1 MALQKLFPT
10 GSSWKAIAATGASG
24 VMLLTGCGGGGGDS
38 DSYEWSLA
46 EAHPEDYPT
55 TQADIWFAD
64 QMRERTDGR
73 IDIQV
78 MHGGQLGEEADVL
91 EQVQMGAVEMT
102 RVSTSP
108 VSEIVDEFGVF
119 ALPYV
124 FDDTEHLWRFLEGD
138 YAQGM
143 LDDVRDSG
151 YVGLAYY
158 EAGARN
164 FYTTDE
170 PIESPDDLKGQDIR
184 VLPGTVNVDMIEAM
198 GGSGVTMDY
207 GEVYSSLENGT
218 ITGAENNEPSYVSSG
233 HYETAQYYTRD
244 AHQRIPEILMVNADL
259 FDSLSEEDQE
269 LMREVAQES
278 IAEQR
283 ELWEAEVESSI
294 AEMEDAGIEVID
306 VDTSE
311 FQEATA
317 DMVDEHRDEYADV
330 LDAVDEARQE

>member
-1 MALQKLFPT
+1 MAMQKLFPT
-10 GSSWKAIAATGASG
+10 GSWRKIAAVGASG
-24 VMLLTGCGGGGGDS
+24 AVLLSGCGSGGGGD
-38 DSYEWSLA
+38 DTYEWSLA
-46 EAHPEDYPT
+46 EAHPKDYPT

-73 IDIQV
+73 IDIEV

-108 VSEIVDEFGVF
+108 VSEVVDEFGVF

-124 FDDTEHLWRFLEGD
+124 FDDEDHLWRFLEGD

-164 FYTTDE
+164 FYTVDE
-170 PIESPDDLKGQDIR
+170 PIESPEDLEGQDIR
-184 VLPGTVNVDMIEAM
+184 VLPGTVNVEMVEAM

-207 GEVYSSLENGT
+207 GEVYSSLESGT

-233 HYETAQYYTRD
+233 HYETAEYYTRD
-244 AHQRIPEILMVNADL
+244 AHQRIPEILMVSADL
-259 FDSLSEEDQE
+259 FDSMSEEDQE
-269 LMREVAQES
+269 LLREVAQES

-283 ELWEAEVESSI
+283 KLWDAEVEESI
-294 AEMEDAGIEVID
+294 AEMEDSGIEVID
-306 VDTSE
+306 VETEE
-311 FQEATA
+311 FQDATA
-317 DMVDEHRDEYADV
+317 DMVENKRSEYSEV
-330 LDAVDEARQE
+330 MDAIDEARE